1 MKVEIKIPGRLPGLN
16 EVTLANRTNRYV
28 GAKQKKTIDDTICYF
43 IKSQCKVAFT
53 DIVNINCLWIEQN
66 QKRDKDNI
74 SSAIKF
80 IQDSLV
86 KCGVLKN
93 DGWKQ
98 INRIYHD
105 FKVGKTPGVIVTLE
119 TLSGD
124 ARKGK
129 ANATHTNT
137 DTLSQRKIYTLRRL

>member
-1 MKVEIKIPGRLPGLN
+1 MVEIKIPIRLPGLN
-16 EVTLANRTNRYV
+16 EVITANRINRYA

-43 IKSQCKVAFT
+43 IKTQCKVAFT
-53 DIVNINCLWIEQN
+53 EPVNISCLWIEKDQR
-66 QKRDKDNI
+66 RDKDNI

-98 INRIYHD
+98 INGIYHD
-105 FKVGKTPGVIVTLE
+105 FKVDKTPGVIVTLE

-137 DTLSQRKIYTLRRL
+137 DNVSRRKIYTLRRF